1 MGGYYEEGRRM
12 KEEYEILKSDLKVL
26 KGKRIKMEYNGRILL
41 DKVDP
46 SPEEIISALYSG
58 GQE

>member
-1 MGGYYEEGRRM
+1 M